1 MKQYILKQIGENEPI
16 GKYATKAEA
25 VKEMENVIECYNDT
39 LDEENDETILTPFD
53 FTLEVVESKEVNETI
68 TTFDEARA
76 FLGCKPNND
85 FTVSKKVL
93 SGNCVQLADVA
104 DLVNDL
110 NPNYIKALS
119 ALNKLFTIAQAWNKE
134 DDFVPNF
141 SNSMQDKWFPWFV
154 YDKGTAGF
162 VCASVH
168 NTTAYADAYFRS
180 RLCFK
185 TSTRARQFGEQFID
199 LWNQVLLFR
208 QPSVSL

>member
-25 VKEMENVIECYNDT
+25 VEEMENVIECYNDT

-76 FLGCKPNND
+76 FLGGKPNND

-93 SGNCVQLADVA
+93 SGNRVQLADVA
-104 DLVNDL
+104 ELVKDL
-110 NPNYIKALS
+110 NPNHIKALS
-119 ALNKLFTIAQAWNKE
+119 ALNKLFTIAQAWNKA
-134 DDFVPNF
+134 DDFVPDF

-154 YDKGTAGF
+154 YDKGAAGF
-162 VCASVH
+162 VCAYTS
-168 NTTAYADAYFRS
+168 NAPSASTAFFGS

-185 TSTRARQFGEQFID
+185 TRNRAIQFGKQFVD
-199 LWNQVLLFR
+199 LYNDVFLLNK
-208 QPSVSL
+208 

>member
-25 VKEMENVIECYNDT
+25 VEEMENVIECYNDT

-76 FLGCKPNND
+76 FLGGKPNND

-93 SGNCVQLADVA
+93 SGNRVQLADVA
-104 DLVNDL
+104 ELVKDL
-110 NPNYIKALS
+110 NPNHIKALS
-119 ALNKLFTIAQAWNKE
+119 ALNKLFTIAQAWNKA
-134 DDFVPNF
+134 DDFVPDF
-141 SNSMQDKWFPWFV
+141 SNSMQDKWFPWFI
-154 YDKGTAGF
+154 YDKGSAGF
-162 VCASVH
+162 VCAS
-168 NTTAYADAYFRS
+168 TYYAPSITCAYFGS

-185 TSTRARQFGEQFID
+185 TRNRAIQFGKQFVD
-199 LWNQVLLFR
+199 LYNEVFLLNK
-208 QPSVSL
+208 